1 MNEAHVVCR
10 WGIFQWFSLSLWL
23 LLSLHVSVGVVLHSC
38 FLSASCSVKSESCFS
53 SALSEKRRVTFES
66 KCLSVPPSLFLW
78 LWDQH
83 VVQGRAL
90 MGITEQ
96 LYGPFTQNAFCFEKT
111 WDMDSGKE
119 QGLKMC
125 FFKCWTHTPIPPQP
139 PPVLLFLPGNSC
151 NLSGPNLFIWIITS
165 LCYSKVVQLS
175 DLVWNTSPHTI
186 NTIHKFQ
193 TFCDLKLDNLQPNC
207 AVDICSGSRHRKLNL
222 ASVVEIEGEES
233 GGAPAK
239 KN

>member
-90 MGITEQ
+90 MGIIEL
-96 LYGPFTQNAFCFEKT
+96 LYRPFTQNAFLLWNNVRYRQWKRARSEDVFFYY
-111 WDMDSGKE
+111 WDCIY
-119 QGLKMC
+119 LC
-125 FFKCWTHTPIPPQP
+125 IPRAR
-139 PPVLLFLPGNSC
+139 VSR
-151 NLSGPNLFIWIITS
+151 I
-165 LCYSKVVQLS
+165 
-175 DLVWNTSPHTI
+175 LVWMN
-186 NTIHKFQ
+186 
-193 TFCDLKLDNLQPNC
+193 
-207 AVDICSGSRHRKLNL
+207 
-222 ASVVEIEGEES
+222 
-233 GGAPAK
+233 GAFI
-239 KN
+239 